1 MPQPVR
7 LIQSV
12 ERSLMILDALSRA
25 SEIGYSLG
33 EISKEVGINA
43 STTHHLLCTL
53 GYYQVVEQDPVSKR
67 YRLGIHL
74 VELGNSAM
82 ASTSLARLARRY
94 VNQLWEYAGQSC
106 SLLVFHGLMRS
117 QILGTSSQQMLSAKP
132 APLEVS
138 SLHSTGSGKLLLAFL
153 PEQELQDYLRR
164 TRLERFTAS
173 TITKPDDLTREL
185 EEIRIKGY
193 ALDCEEYGKGV
204 RCIAV
209 PIKDASL
216 HVVGCLDMVFPGF
229 DVNDE
234 QLLDWVAKAC
244 QCAADLS
251 SHLHD
256 IGLVVK

>member
-94 VNQLWEYAGQSC
+94 VIRLWEYTGQSC

-117 QILGTSSQQMLSAKP
+117 QILGTSSQQMLSANRLPWRYLACIPP
-132 APLEVS
+132 ARVNCYWLSFQNRS
-138 SLHSTGSGKLLLAFL
+138 SRITCAIPAWSV
-153 PEQELQDYLRR
+153 LQPRRLRN
-164 TRLERFTAS
+164 L
-173 TITKPDDLTREL
+173 TI
-185 EEIRIKGY
+185 
-193 ALDCEEYGKGV
+193 
-204 RCIAV
+204 
-209 PIKDASL
+209 
-216 HVVGCLDMVFPGF
+216 
-229 DVNDE
+229 
-234 QLLDWVAKAC
+234 
-244 QCAADLS
+244 
-251 SHLHD
+251 
-256 IGLVVK
+256 